1 METAVELLGAACILS
16 AFTLA
21 QTGRLQTAS
30 LAYLLLNVAG
40 AGILA
45 VAAAVDGD
53 VGFLLLEGVW
63 TAVSAYGV
71 VRLMLRR

>member
-21 QTGRLQTAS
+21 QMGRLQTAS

>member
-1 METAVELLGAACILS
+1 METAVELLGAAFILS

-21 QTGRLQTAS
+21 QVGRLQTAS
-30 LAYLLLNVAG
+30 LPYLLLNVTG

-63 TAVSAYGV
+63 TAVSAYGL

>member
-21 QTGRLQTAS
+21 QLGRLQTAS
-30 LAYLLLNVAG
+30 LAYLALNVAG

-45 VAAAVDGD
+45 VTAAVDGD
-53 VGFLLLEGVW
+53 VGFLVLEGVW
-63 TAVSAYGV
+63 TLVSAYGL
-71 VRLMLRR
+71 VRLLLRR

>member
-1 METAVELLGAACILS
+1 METAVELLGAAFILS

-21 QTGRLQTAS
+21 QVGRLQTAS
-30 LAYLLLNVAG
+30 LPYLLLNVAG

-63 TAVSAYGV
+63 TAVSAYGI